1 VRYLVSLVIAS
12 HIALGSLGFTV
23 QAPHTPKP
31 GSSER
36 KQITDALR
44 SVVEKEL
51 AQPVIFR
58 IDALK
63 VQAGWAFLRGAPLQ
77 KSGKKMEYR
86 GTPYQ
91 KMIEAGT
98 FDDWIC
104 ALLNQD
110 GKRWRVVEHV
120 IGATDV
126 PFVDWAERH
135 HAPAA
140 IFK

>member
-1 VRYLVSLVIAS
+1 VRYLVSFSILS
-12 HIALGSLGFTV
+12 HVALWSLGFTA
-23 QAPHTPKP
+23 QAPYTPKS
-31 GSSER
+31 GTAER

-51 AQPVIFR
+51 AKPVIFR

-63 VQAGWAFLRGAPLQ
+63 VQGGWAFLRGAPLQ
-77 KSGKKMEYR
+77 KSGKKMDYR
-86 GTPYQ
+86 DTPYQ
-91 KMIEAGT
+91 KRIEAGT

-104 ALLNQD
+104 ALLNRD
-110 GKRWRVVEHV
+110 GKQWRVVEHV